1 MTPDEFSGAPIPSAA
16 WLLACAI
23 EARLAGQRLPP
34 LTPGTLSITPLW
46 VEAALMESGQ
56 DPYGTPDAY
65 GPVTVTFVCNRAPG
79 SPAHH
84 RRVRLLA
91 TITVEEEGSS

>member
-23 EARLAGQRLPP
+23 EARLAEQRLPP

-46 VEAALMESGQ
+46 VETARIEGGL
-56 DPYGTPDAY
+56 DPFAD
-65 GPVTVTFVCNRAPG
+65 GPVLVALVCNRAPG